1 MRIGKQR
8 QRGSVFMG
16 MLVTVAVVAVMLM
29 EVGTLWSSVLQRERE
44 LELLARGNEIR
55 RAIGLYYK
63 AGNTFPKSL
72 EDLVLDRRQPTVK
85 RYLRRVY
92 RDPLTG
98 STEWGVV
105 AGPGETIMGVFSQA
119 KGTPFKHGNFS
130 ANNHSFTGQGSYQ
143 GWVFLYGP
151 GQSNPSTRVT
161 PMGVQLT
168 PTHLTH

>member
-1 MRIGKQR
+1 MPTGKQH
-8 QRGSVFMG
+8 QQGSVFMG

-55 RAIGLYYK
+55 RAIGLYYA

-72 EDLVLDRRQPTVK
+72 EDLVLDRRQPTTK

-92 RDPLTG
+92 ADPLTG
-98 STEWGVV
+98 TTDWGVV

-119 KGTPFKHGNFS
+119 EGTPFKQGNFS
-130 ANNHSFTGQGSYQ
+130 VINQSFTGQGSYQ
-143 GWVFLYGP
+143 GWVFLYGSV
-151 GQSNPSTRVT
+151 QSNPATRT
-161 PMGVQLT
+161 APMGDQLT
-168 PTHLTH
+168 Q

>member
-1 MRIGKQR
+1 MPTGKQH
-8 QRGSVFMG
+8 QQGSVFMG

-55 RAIGLYYK
+55 RAIGLYYA

-72 EDLVLDRRQPTVK
+72 EDLVLDRRQPTIK

-92 RDPLTG
+92 TDPLTG
-98 STEWGVV
+98 TTDWGVV

-119 KGTPFKHGNFS
+119 EGIPFKQGNFS
-130 ANNHSFTGQGSYQ
+130 VINQRFTGQGSYQ
-143 GWVFLYGP
+143 GWVFLYGSV
-151 GQSNPSTRVT
+151 QSNPATRT
-161 PMGVQLT
+161 APMGDQLT
-168 PTHLTH
+168 Q

>member
-1 MRIGKQR
+1 MQNGKRVQH
-8 QRGSVFMG
+8 GSVFMG

-55 RAIGLYYK
+55 RAIGLYYA
-63 AGNTFPKSL
+63 AGNTFPKAL

-92 RDPLTG
+92 EDPLTG
-98 STEWGVV
+98 TAEWGVV
-105 AGPGETIMGVFSQA
+105 AGPGETIMGVFSKA
-119 KGTPFKHGNFS
+119 KGTPFKQGNFS
-130 ANNHSFTGQGSYQ
+130 VINQQFTGQGSYQ

-151 GQSNPSTRVT
+151 GQSNPATRIAPV
-161 PMGVQLT
+161 GDQLI
-168 PTHLTH
+168 H

>member
-8 QRGSVFMG
+8 QHGSVFMG

-55 RAIGLYYK
+55 
-63 AGNTFPKSL
+63 
-72 EDLVLDRRQPTVK
+72 
-85 RYLRRVY
+85 
-92 RDPLTG
+92 
-98 STEWGVV
+98 WGVV

-130 ANNHSFTGQGSYQ
+130 VNNQSFTGQGSYQ